1 MIGIILAGG
10 KSSRFGREKA
20 FLNIEGRPI
29 IEVLV
34 SKLSSVF
41 EEVFIVTNNKK
52 KFGYLNTNIIPDIFP
67 DKGPLGGIH
76 AGLVHSKSP
85 YSFFTACDMPFLN
98 TDVVRNM
105 INEVEGY
112 DIVVPGVKDRLH
124 PLCAIYSKRCIP
136 VIEDNLKK
144 GNLRVQSIFNE
155 LKTKIIDKMF
165 TEGRHFININTKE
178 DYEQISR

>member
-1 MIGIILAGG
+1 MTGIILAGG
-10 KSSRFGREKA
+10 KSTRIGREKA
-20 FLNIEGRPI
+20 FLNVEGRPI
-29 IEVLV
+29 IEILL

-52 KFGYLNTNIIPDIFP
+52 KFGYFPANIVTDIFP

-76 AGLVHSKSP
+76 AGLVHSNSA

-98 TDVVRNM
+98 MDIVMDM
-105 INEVEGY
+105 INKVEHY
-112 DIVVPGVKDRLH
+112 DIVVPKVKNRLH
-124 PLCAIYSKRCIP
+124 PLCAVYSKRCIP

-144 GNLRVQSIFNE
+144 GNLRVKDVFKV
-155 LKTKIIDKMF
+155 LKTKIINKMDP
-165 TEGRHFININTKE
+165 EGGHFININTKE